1 MSGGSRYIADVK
13 HHLSSRSASVV
24 CLDYNAFAEAWSR
37 IREGFHV
44 REGHG
49 RLKNN
54 LFAEMRPPDLLV
66 NVVVEP
72 PQYFPIIAE
81 VQARCRCNN
90 RLPEAQILPR
100 PLTDPSA

>member
-1 MSGGSRYIADVK
+1 M
-13 HHLSSRSASVV
+13 V
-24 CLDYNAFAEAWSR
+24 CLDYNAFAEAWGR
-37 IREGFHV
+37 IREGFRV

-72 PQYFPIIAE
+72 PGYFPITGE
-81 VQARCRCNN
+81 VQVRSRDST
-90 RLPEAQILPR
+90 RLPEAQSLLR

>member
-1 MSGGSRYIADVK
+1 M
-13 HHLSSRSASVV
+13 V

-37 IREGFHV
+37 IHEGFGV
-44 REGHG
+44 REGRG

-66 NVVVEP
+66 NVVVERP
-72 PQYFPIIAE
+72 GYFPITGE
-81 VQARCRCNN
+81 VQVRPRYGTK
-90 RLPEAQILPR
+90 LPEAQILLR

>member
-1 MSGGSRYIADVK
+1 MK
-13 HHLSSRSASVV
+13 HHLRSRSASVV

-37 IREGFHV
+37 IHEGFHV

-72 PQYFPIIAE
+72 PGYFPITGE
-81 VQARCRCNN
+81 VQVRSRYNAS
-90 RLPEAQILPR
+90 LPEPQTLVR
-100 PLTDPSA
+100 PLADPSA

>member
-1 MSGGSRYIADVK
+1 MTVK

-24 CLDYNAFAEAWSR
+24 CLDFNAFAEAWSR
-37 IREGFHV
+37 IREGFRV

-66 NVVVEP
+66 NVVVERP
-72 PQYFPIIAE
+72 GYFPIIGE
-81 VQARCRCNN
+81 VQVRSCYSTRF
-90 RLPEAQILPR
+90 PEAQILLR

>member
-1 MSGGSRYIADVK
+1 MK

-37 IREGFHV
+37 LREGFRV

-66 NVVVEP
+66 NVVVERP
-72 PQYFPIIAE
+72 GYLPITAE
-81 VQARCRCNN
+81 VQVRSRCNT
-90 RLPEAQILPR
+90 RLPEPQTLVR